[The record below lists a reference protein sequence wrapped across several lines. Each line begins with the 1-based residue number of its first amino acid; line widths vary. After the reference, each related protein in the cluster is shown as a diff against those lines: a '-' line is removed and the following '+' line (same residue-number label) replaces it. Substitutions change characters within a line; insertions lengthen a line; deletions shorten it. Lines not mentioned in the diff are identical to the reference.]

1 MNNTKKVTENKIENV
16 NKERRY
22 ILFGIFSLIGLIKG
36 FGAISGTNKNKKN
49 VGTFVLANALWKIIA
64 LIRFILKV

>member
-1 MNNTKKVTENKIENV
+1 MNNTKKVTENKIENI

-36 FGAISGTNKNKKN
+36 VGAINGAKKNKKN